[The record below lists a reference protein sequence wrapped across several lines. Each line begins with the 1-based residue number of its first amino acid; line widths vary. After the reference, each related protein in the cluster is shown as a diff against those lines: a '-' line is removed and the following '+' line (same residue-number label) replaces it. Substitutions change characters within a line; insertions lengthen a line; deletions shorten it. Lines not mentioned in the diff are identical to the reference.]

1 MNLIKKVLPT
11 FFTIAFGFMLSVSA
25 QPKIEVNFQGLLTN
39 SEGKVISGEPFNL
52 VVKLLTAET
61 SVSELWK
68 FDTATASNEEGW
80 VSFVIPDISGYL
92 IKGEELQGS
101 LVISL
106 EFLPASGSSWIGE
119 GENFFLSYTLTP
131 TLRED
136 GIHLRMS
143 RLEGSELTVHQEN
156 NLFAFKDEYPFMY
169 LTGGF
174 LLTDNPPLDQQSV
187 DDLHQWITPD
197 PEEGSATRGVK
208 GGFPQ
213 GTYRKKDQ
221 P

>member
-1 MNLIKKVLPT
+1 MNLIKKVIPIMCT
-11 FFTIAFGFMLSVSA
+11 MAFGFMLSLAA
-25 QPKIEVNFQGLLTN
+25 QPKIELSN
-39 SEGKVISGEPFNL
+39 SDGEAITEEPFNL
-52 VVKLLTAET
+52 VVKLLTAGAT
-61 SVSELWK
+61 DSELWK
-68 FDTATASNEEGW
+68 QEIQSTSDADGW
-80 VSFVIPDISGYL
+80 VGFVIPDISAYL
-92 IKGEELQGS
+92 IKGEELQGA

-106 EFLPASGSSWIGE
+106 EFLPASGSKWIKQ
-119 GENFFLSYTLTP
+119 GENFYLSYTLTP

-143 RLEGSELTVHQEN
+143 RLEGSELTMHQEN

-174 LLTDNPPLDQQSV
+174 LLTDNPPLDGQSV

-197 PEEGSATRGVK
+197 PDDGTATRGVK